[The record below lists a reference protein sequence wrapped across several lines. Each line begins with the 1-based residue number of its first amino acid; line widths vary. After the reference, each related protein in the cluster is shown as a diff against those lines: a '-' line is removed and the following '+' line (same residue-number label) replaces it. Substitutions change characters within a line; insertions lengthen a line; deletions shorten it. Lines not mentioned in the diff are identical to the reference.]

1 MDKKNL
7 IPQVAKPVVRVT
19 QGTQTNLLAE
29 LSEEVLS
36 GTMGLTSLGFH
47 SLEQMGICSMDDDGE

>member
-7 IPQVAKPVVRVT
+7 IPQAAKPVVRVT
-19 QGTQTNLLAE
+19 QGTSPQLAE

-36 GTMGLTSLGFH
+36 GTQGVTPSFDRYGEVTSF
-47 SLEQMGICSMDDDGE
+47 CSMDDDAE

>member
-7 IPQVAKPVVRVT
+7 IPQAAKPVVRVT
-19 QGTQTNLLAE
+19 QGTSPQLAE

-36 GTMGLTSLGFH
+36 GTGGVTPNNY
-47 SLEQMGICSMDDDGE
+47 GIEPMCYCSMDDDAE